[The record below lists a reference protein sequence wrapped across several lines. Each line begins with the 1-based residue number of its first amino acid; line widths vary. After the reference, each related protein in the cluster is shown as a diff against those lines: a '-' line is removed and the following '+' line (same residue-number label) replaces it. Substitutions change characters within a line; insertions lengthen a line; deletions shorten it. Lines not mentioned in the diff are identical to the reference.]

1 MSARIDDIV
10 VVSDL
15 HAGSRLGLLGPQGVL
30 IKNGADKGNLVKPS
44 PFQLW
49 MWSKWREFWEV
60 FVPEATSGEPFDV
73 VINGDAI
80 EGRHHGQDSLI
91 TNDLSEQVDIAV
103 ACLGAAFAVPHV
115 ASNLRR
121 LFLVDGTDAH
131 CGLANETSKFLAAQ
145 LPVDSD
151 ANGNAVRREL
161 WLEVGQKGRH
171 NALCHFLHHIGT
183 TSSAAYE
190 TTAVHR
196 ELVEAFQEAARWHN
210 RTPDIIVR
218 SHRHRQAK
226 TSVASA
232 NGLAIAEVTAGWQG
246 KTPFCYRI
254 AGARQ
259 AIPQFGGL
267 VIRSGPT
274 DTYTRSA
281 VWGFKRSRSE

>member
-1 MSARIDDIV
+1 LSAKTNDIV
-10 VVSDL
+10 VVADL
-15 HAGSRLGLLGPQGVL
+15 HCGSRLGLLPPKGVL
-30 IKNGADKGNLVKPS
+30 IDKGNLVKPS

-49 MWSKWREFWEV
+49 MWSKWLEFWGA
-60 FVPEATSGEPFDV
+60 FVPEATAGEPFDV
-73 VINGDAI
+73 VVNGDAI
-80 EGRHHGQDSLI
+80 DGRHHGQDSLI

-103 ACLGAAFAVPHV
+103 ACLKAAFAIPHV
-115 ASNLRR
+115 ALNLRR
-121 LFLVDGTDAH
+121 LYFVDGTECH
-131 CGLANETSKFLAAQ
+131 CGLANETTKFLAERF
-145 LPVDSD
+145 PVAIDRG
-151 ANGNAVRREL
+151 GNSVRREL
-161 WLEVGQKGRH
+161 WLEIGQKGRH
-171 NALCHFLHHIGT
+171 NALVHFLHHIGT

-196 ELVEAFQEAARWHN
+196 ELVEAFQEAARWRN

-246 KTPFCYRI
+246 KTPFCFRI

-259 AIPQFGGL
+259 AIPQFGGT
-267 VIRSGPT
+267 VIRSGPC

-281 VWGFKRSRSE
+281 VWGFARSQSE